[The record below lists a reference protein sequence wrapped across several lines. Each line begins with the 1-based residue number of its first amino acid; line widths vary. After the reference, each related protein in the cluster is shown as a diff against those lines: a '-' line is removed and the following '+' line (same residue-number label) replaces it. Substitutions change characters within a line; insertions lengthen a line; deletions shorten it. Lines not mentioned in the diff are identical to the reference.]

1 MVVIGWLSG
10 KRWDMSVRKRTW
22 VSGGEE
28 KSAWIVDYFDQAG
41 VRRQE
46 TFLRKKDADTRWV
59 EVRQEVREGTH
70 TARAAS
76 ITVAEAAEL
85 WLQAAKLEERE
96 RATLKQYRAHVDHH
110 IAPLIGRAKLS
121 DLTTPRI
128 QRFADDLLAHRKAD
142 GDDEPLSRATARKML
157 ASLKGIIKHAQRQGL
172 IAKNPAQPVSIRI
185 SKRGTV
191 KLRAGRDFPD
201 KGEINAILKTVTGRW
216 RPLIVAAIFTGLRS
230 SELRGLRWEDVD
242 LDAKVLH
249 VHQRA
254 DAWGT
259 MGAPKSEAGERTIPL
274 VPMVANALKEWKLT
288 CPRRDRGKKSKG
300 NPGILDLVFPNGE
313 GNVESHSNICHRGF
327 YPLLVKAGLTEDG
340 GQKDADGR
348 PILRAKYGFHTMRHF
363 FASWLLDQGFSLK
376 KAQAMLGHATMAMTA
391 DTYGHLLPDL
401 ENDAAKMDAG
411 VLALVQ

>member
-1 MVVIGWLSG
+1 MAVIAWLSG
-10 KRWDMSVRKRTW
+10 KGWDMSVRKRTW
-22 VSGGEE
+22 VSGAEA

-46 TFLRKKDADTRWV
+46 TFLRKKDADARWV
-59 EVRQEVREGTH
+59 EVRQEVRDGTH

-76 ITVAEAAEL
+76 VAEAAEL
-85 WLQAAKLEERE
+85 WLQAAKLDERE

-110 IAPLIGRAKLS
+110 IVPLIGRAKLS
-121 DLTTPRI
+121 DLTAPRI

-142 GDDEPLSRATARKML
+142 GDDEPLSRATARKVL

-172 IAKNPAQPVSIRI
+172 IAKNPAQPVSIRV

-201 KGEINAILKTVTGRW
+201 KGEINAILKTATGRW

-242 LDAKVLH
+242 LDAKLLH

-274 VPMVANALKEWKLT
+274 TTQVINTLREWKLT
-288 CPRRDRGKKSKG
+288 CPRRDRGKK
-300 NPGILDLVFPNGE
+300 LDLVFPNGA
-313 GNVESHSNICHRGF
+313 GNVESHSNICHRGW
-327 YPLLVKAGLTEDG
+327 YPLQIAIGLTRDSG
-340 GQKDADGR
+340 RMDAAGQPVR
-348 PILRAKYGFHTMRHF
+348 RAKYGFHTLRHF
-363 FASWLLDQGFSLK
+363 FASWLLAEGFSLK
-376 KAQAMLGHATMAMTA
+376 KAQGMLGHATMAMTA

-401 ENDAAKMDAG
+401 ENDAAKMEAG
-411 VLALVQ
+411 ALALVKVS